1 MIEVSEEAI
10 RAVESARPGQAVII
24 GQRFRHRA
32 IPGGRMFVL
41 VLNETGMQVL
51 AGMGAAAHAVC
62 DDEDA
67 KAAIIPIV
75 DTLAGLADFGA
86 RAPLAPSTKG
96 AMSS

>member
-1 MIEVSEEAI
+1 
-10 RAVESARPGQAVII
+10 
-24 GQRFRHRA
+24 
-32 IPGGRMFVL
+32 
-41 VLNETGMQVL
+41 MQVL

-86 RAPLAPSTKG
+86 PAPLAPSTKG